1 MSESKKFTFDVG
13 ITFIASVI
21 NMLFGFI
28 ITILLGRYLGSDDLG
43 LYRMTFTIYGIALV
57 FAGIGI
63 PAAMIKY
70 VAEFK
75 SDSNKIN
82 SIVSSGVITSL
93 ILGIGSCLLLYF
105 LSGIFEEIFD
115 MYGLS
120 GLLRLLSPVFPFAL
134 IGGALLG
141 LLNGFRE
148 MKKYSIAI
156 IIQSALMLITS
167 VILIYFGFGVNG
179 VIVGIVLSSVGSC
192 LYLIWVTSNF
202 FKIALKGY
210 VLTTKKLLRFGVQ
223 IFIANSINLINY
235 QADIIFIGYF
245 LTATDVGYYSV
256 AIGLSKFFWIIPQ
269 TIQTITYPATSEYW
283 ANNNQSALQIMIDKS
298 MKYSTCILLPIGLMV
313 WLFAEEIIILI
324 FGDSFIYAVL
334 SLQILLIGTVI
345 NGVLERSIGGTLA
358 GIGKAYLV
366 PKIAACSATINIIL
380 NFILI
385 PVFGISGAAIATAFS
400 ISITSIINLFFIS
413 KYAHIKIDIIWYEKA
428 GLFALLALLI
438 CYIFNYNII
447 ARILSIIF
455 LIILIRLYLFKEMS
469 NLHS

>member
-1 MSESKKFTFDVG
+1 
-13 ITFIASVI
+13 
-21 NMLFGFI
+21 
-28 ITILLGRYLGSDDLG
+28 
-43 LYRMTFTIYGIALV
+43 
-57 FAGIGI
+57 
-63 PAAMIKY
+63 
-70 VAEFK
+70 
-75 SDSNKIN
+75 
-82 SIVSSGVITSL
+82 
-93 ILGIGSCLLLYF
+93 
-105 LSGIFEEIFD
+105 
-115 MYGLS
+115 
-120 GLLRLLSPVFPFAL
+120 
-134 IGGALLG
+134 
-141 LLNGFRE
+141 
-148 MKKYSIAI
+148 
-156 IIQSALMLITS
+156 MLIIS